1 MGEDRRADIIQ
12 GGDAVQIVRKT
23 LGLVDERLVNH
34 GERVGYMLYQMLR
47 DSERYSE
54 KEALEI
60 FNLGVFHDIGA
71 YKTDEIDKMVKFEA
85 DNVWEHSIY
94 GYLFLKYLSPLKE
107 RAEAILFHHLNYD
120 RYDKVETD
128 FKDIALMIKLTD
140 RVDISM
146 QGRGGVFDLEEIT
159 EGAGSRFAPEYV
171 ELFLKANAKYQI
183 IEHLNSGVYEQEI
196 ETIQKKLVLSPAD
209 IDLYLQMLAYSI
221 DFRSEYTVSHTVTTV
236 GISVEIARLLN
247 YSAEDK
253 KRIYYGAR
261 LHDVGKIAIPLE
273 ILEYPGKLSPQAM
286 KIMKTHVQISE
297 DILRGAVADD
307 ICEIAV
313 RHHEKL
319 DGSGYHRGLAAA
331 ELTEG
336 QRIVAIADVLSAL
349 RQRRSYKEAF
359 PKEKIIEV
367 LKEQSEKGKLC
378 PAICNLVIGHYD
390 AVMANADSSCE
401 AFLSVYDNLMLEY
414 ERIYNLVSKL

>member
-107 RAEAILFHHLNYD
+107 QAEAILFHHLNYD
-120 RYDKVETD
+120 RYDKVESD

-146 QGRGGVFDLEEIT
+146 QSHGGAFDLAEIT
-159 EGAGSRFAPEYV
+159 DGVGSRFAPEHV
-171 ELFLKANAKYQI
+171 ELFLKTNAKFQI
-183 IEHLNSGVYEQEI
+183 IESLNSGAYEQEI
-196 ETIQKKLVLSPAD
+196 EEIQKKLVLSPAD

-221 DFRSEYTVSHTVTTV
+221 DFRSEYTVTHTVTTV

-253 KRIYYGAR
+253 QRIYYGAL

-307 ICEIAV
+307 VCEIAI

-319 DGSGYHRGLAAA
+319 DGLGYHRGLSAG

-336 QRIVAIADVLSAL
+336 QRIVAVADVLSAL

-378 PAICNLVIGHYD
+378 PAICDLVIGHYD
-390 AVMANADSSCE
+390 VVMANADSSCE

>member
-1 MGEDRRADIIQ
+1 
-12 GGDAVQIVRKT
+12 
-23 LGLVDERLVNH
+23 
-34 GERVGYMLYQMLR
+34 
-47 DSERYSE
+47 
-54 KEALEI
+54 
-60 FNLGVFHDIGA
+60 
-71 YKTDEIDKMVKFEA
+71 
-85 DNVWEHSIY
+85 
-94 GYLFLKYLSPLKE
+94 
-107 RAEAILFHHLNYD
+107 
-120 RYDKVETD
+120 
-128 FKDIALMIKLTD
+128 
-140 RVDISM
+140 
-146 QGRGGVFDLEEIT
+146 
-159 EGAGSRFAPEYV
+159 
-171 ELFLKANAKYQI
+171 
-183 IEHLNSGVYEQEI
+183 
-196 ETIQKKLVLSPAD
+196 
-209 IDLYLQMLAYSI
+209 
-221 DFRSEYTVSHTVTTV
+221 V

-253 KRIYYGAR
+253 QRIYYGAL

-307 ICEIAV
+307 VCEIAI

-319 DGSGYHRGLAAA
+319 DGLGYHRGLSAG

-336 QRIVAIADVLSAL
+336 QRIVAVADVLSAL

-378 PAICNLVIGHYD
+378 PAICDLVIGHYD
-390 AVMANADSSCE
+390 VVMANADSSCE

>member
-1 MGEDRRADIIQ
+1 MKEIKEADIIR

-54 KEALEI
+54 EEALEI

-107 RAEAILFHHLNYD
+107 QAEAILFHHLNYD
-120 RYDKVETD
+120 RYDKVNTD
-128 FKDIALMIKLTD
+128 FRDIALMIKLTD

-159 EGAGSRFAPEYV
+159 DGAGSRFDSEHV
-171 ELFLKANAKYQI
+171 DLFLKANAKYQI
-183 IEHLNSGVYEQEI
+183 IEHLNSGAYEQEI
-196 ETIQKKLVLSPAD
+196 EEIQKKLVLSSED

-221 DFRSEYTVSHTVTTV
+221 DFRSEYTVTHTVTTV
-236 GISVEIARLLN
+236 GISVEIASLLN

-253 KRIYYGAR
+253 ERIYYGAL

-297 DILRGAVADD
+297 DILREAVADD
-307 ICEIAV
+307 ICEIAI

-319 DGSGYHRGLAAA
+319 DGSGYHRGLAAI

-378 PAICNLVIGHYD
+378 PAICNLVIDHYD
-390 AVMANADSSCE
+390 VVMANADSSCE
-401 AFLSVYDNLMLEY
+401 AFLSVYDNLMVEY

>member
-107 RAEAILFHHLNYD
+107 QAEAILFHHLNYD
-120 RYDKVETD
+120 RYDKVKTD

-146 QGRGGVFDLEEIT
+146 QSRGGVFDLEEIT
-159 EGAGSRFAPEYV
+159 EGAGSRFAPEHV
-171 ELFLKANAKYQI
+171 ELLLKANAKYQI
-183 IEHLNSGVYEQEI
+183 IEHLNSGAYEQEI
-196 ETIQKKLVLSPAD
+196 EAIQKKLVLSPAD

-221 DFRSEYTVSHTVTTV
+221 DFRSEYTVTHTVTNC
-236 GISVEIARLLN
+236 G
-247 YSAEDK
+247 D
-253 KRIYYGAR
+253 
-261 LHDVGKIAIPLE
+261 
-273 ILEYPGKLSPQAM
+273 Q
-286 KIMKTHVQISE
+286 
-297 DILRGAVADD
+297 
-307 ICEIAV
+307 C
-313 RHHEKL
+313 
-319 DGSGYHRGLAAA
+319 
-331 ELTEG
+331 
-336 QRIVAIADVLSAL
+336 
-349 RQRRSYKEAF
+349 
-359 PKEKIIEV
+359 
-367 LKEQSEKGKLC
+367 
-378 PAICNLVIGHYD
+378 
-390 AVMANADSSCE
+390 
-401 AFLSVYDNLMLEY
+401 
-414 ERIYNLVSKL
+414 

>member
-1 MGEDRRADIIQ
+1 MGEDRRSDIIQ
-12 GGDAVQIVRKT
+12 GGDAVRIVRKT

-107 RAEAILFHHLNYD
+107 QAEAILFHHLNYD
-120 RYDKVETD
+120 RYDKVESD

-146 QGRGGVFDLEEIT
+146 QSHGGAFDLAEIT
-159 EGAGSRFAPEYV
+159 DGAGSRFAPEHV
-171 ELFLKANAKYQI
+171 ELFLKANAKFQI
-183 IEHLNSGVYEQEI
+183 IERLNSGAYEQEI
-196 ETIQKKLVLSPAD
+196 EEIQKKLVLSPAD

-221 DFRSEYTVSHTVTTV
+221 DFRSEYTVTHTVTTV

-253 KRIYYGAR
+253 QRIYYGAL
-261 LHDVGKIAIPLE
+261 LHDVGKIAIPIE

-307 ICEIAV
+307 VCEIAI

-319 DGSGYHRGLAAA
+319 DGSGYHRGLSAA

-336 QRIVAIADVLSAL
+336 QRIVAVADVLSAL

-378 PAICNLVIGHYD
+378 PAICELVIGHYD
-390 AVMANADSSCE
+390 VVMANADSSCE

>member
-1 MGEDRRADIIQ
+1 MGEDRRSDIIQ
-12 GGDAVQIVRKT
+12 GGDAVRIVRKT

-107 RAEAILFHHLNYD
+107 QAEAILFHHLNYD
-120 RYDKVETD
+120 RYDKVESD

-146 QGRGGVFDLEEIT
+146 QSHGGAFDLAEIT
-159 EGAGSRFAPEYV
+159 DGVGSRFAPEHV
-171 ELFLKANAKYQI
+171 ELFLKTNAKFQI
-183 IEHLNSGVYEQEI
+183 IESLNSGAYEQEI
-196 ETIQKKLVLSPAD
+196 EEIQKKLVLSPAD

-221 DFRSEYTVSHTVTTV
+221 DFRSEYTVTHTVTTV

-253 KRIYYGAR
+253 QRIYYGAL

-307 ICEIAV
+307 VCEIAI

-319 DGSGYHRGLAAA
+319 DGSGYHRGLSAA

-336 QRIVAIADVLSAL
+336 QRIVAVADVLSAL

-378 PAICNLVIGHYD
+378 PAICDLVIGHYD
-390 AVMANADSSCE
+390 VVMANADSSCE

>member
-1 MGEDRRADIIQ
+1 MGEDRRSDIIQ
-12 GGDAVQIVRKT
+12 GGDAVRIVRKT

-107 RAEAILFHHLNYD
+107 QAEAILFHHLNYD
-120 RYDKVETD
+120 RYDKVESD

-146 QGRGGVFDLEEIT
+146 QSHGGAFDLAEIT
-159 EGAGSRFAPEYV
+159 DGVGSRFAPEHV
-171 ELFLKANAKYQI
+171 ELFLKTNAKFQI
-183 IEHLNSGVYEQEI
+183 IESLNSGAYEQEI
-196 ETIQKKLVLSPAD
+196 EEIQKKLVLSPAD

-221 DFRSEYTVSHTVTTV
+221 DFRSEYTVTHTVTTV

-253 KRIYYGAR
+253 QRIYYGAL

-307 ICEIAV
+307 VCEIAI

-319 DGSGYHRGLAAA
+319 DGLGYHRGLSAG

-336 QRIVAIADVLSAL
+336 QRIVAVADVLSAL

-378 PAICNLVIGHYD
+378 PAICDLVIGHYD
-390 AVMANADSSCE
+390 VVMANADSSCE

>member
-1 MGEDRRADIIQ
+1 MKKIGKTEIIR

-54 KEALEI
+54 EEALEI

-107 RAEAILFHHLNYD
+107 PAEAILFHHLNYD
-120 RYDKVETD
+120 HYDKVD
-128 FKDIALMIKLTD
+128 SAFKDIALMIKLTD

-159 EGAGSRFAPEYV
+159 EGAGSRFDPAHV
-171 ELFLKANAKYQI
+171 EMFLKANAKYHIIDQI
-183 IEHLNSGVYEQEI
+183 NSGGYEREI
-196 ETIQKKLVLSPAD
+196 TEIQSRLVLSPED

-221 DFRSEYTVSHTVTTV
+221 DFRSEYTVTHTVTTV
-236 GISVEIARLLN
+236 GISVEIANLLG
-247 YSAEDK
+247 YTPEEK
-253 KRIYYGAR
+253 VRVYYGAL

-319 DGSGYHRGLAAA
+319 DGSGYHRGLKEADLS
-331 ELTEG
+331 EN
-336 QRIVAIADVLSAL
+336 QKIVAIADVLSAL

-359 PKEKIIEV
+359 PKEKIIGV
-367 LKEQSEKGKLC
+367 LEEQSEKGKLC
-378 PAICNLVIGHYD
+378 PAICNLVIDRYD
-390 AVMANADSSCE
+390 TVMANADSSCE

-414 ERIYNLVSKL
+414 ERIYNLVSKI

>member
-1 MGEDRRADIIQ
+1 
-12 GGDAVQIVRKT
+12 
-23 LGLVDERLVNH
+23 
-34 GERVGYMLYQMLR
+34 
-47 DSERYSE
+47 
-54 KEALEI
+54 
-60 FNLGVFHDIGA
+60 
-71 YKTDEIDKMVKFEA
+71 MVKFEA

-107 RAEAILFHHLNYD
+107 QAEAILFHHLNYD
-120 RYDKVETD
+120 RYDKVESD

-146 QGRGGVFDLEEIT
+146 QSHGGAFDLAEIT
-159 EGAGSRFAPEYV
+159 DGAGSRFAPEHV
-171 ELFLKANAKYQI
+171 ELFLKANAKFQI
-183 IEHLNSGVYEQEI
+183 IERLNSGAYEQEI
-196 ETIQKKLVLSPAD
+196 EEIQKKLVLSPAD

-221 DFRSEYTVSHTVTTV
+221 DFRSEYTVTHTVTTV

-253 KRIYYGAR
+253 QRIYYGAL

-307 ICEIAV
+307 VCEIAI

-319 DGSGYHRGLAAA
+319 DGSGYHRGLSAG

-336 QRIVAIADVLSAL
+336 QRIVAVADVLSAL

-378 PAICNLVIGHYD
+378 PAICDLVIGHYD
-390 AVMANADSSCE
+390 VVMANADSSCE

>member
-1 MGEDRRADIIQ
+1 MKEIKEADIIR

-54 KEALEI
+54 EEALEI

-107 RAEAILFHHLNYD
+107 QAEAILFHHLNYD
-120 RYDKVETD
+120 RYDKVNTD
-128 FKDIALMIKLTD
+128 FRDIALMIKLTD

-159 EGAGSRFAPEYV
+159 DGAGSRFDSEHV
-171 ELFLKANAKYQI
+171 DLFLKANAKYQI
-183 IEHLNSGVYEQEI
+183 IEHLNSGAYEQEI
-196 ETIQKKLVLSPAD
+196 EEIQKKLVLSSED

-221 DFRSEYTVSHTVTTV
+221 DFRSEYTVTHTVTTV
-236 GISVEIARLLN
+236 GISVEIASLLN

-253 KRIYYGAR
+253 ERIYYGAL

-297 DILRGAVADD
+297 DILREAVADD
-307 ICEIAV
+307 ICEIAI

-319 DGSGYHRGLAAA
+319 DGSGYHRGLAAM

-378 PAICNLVIGHYD
+378 PAICNLVIDHYD
-390 AVMANADSSCE
+390 VVMANADSSCE
-401 AFLSVYDNLMLEY
+401 AFLSVYDNLMVEY

>member
-47 DSERYSE
+47 DIERYSE

-94 GYLFLKYLSPLKE
+94 VYLFLKYLSPLKE
-107 RAEAILFHHLNYD
+107 QAEAILFHHLNYD
-120 RYDKVETD
+120 RYDKVESD

-146 QGRGGVFDLEEIT
+146 QSHGGAFDLAEIT
-159 EGAGSRFAPEYV
+159 DGVGSRFAPEHV
-171 ELFLKANAKYQI
+171 ELFLKTNAKFQI
-183 IEHLNSGVYEQEI
+183 IESLNSGAYEQEI
-196 ETIQKKLVLSPAD
+196 EEIQKKLVLSPAD

-221 DFRSEYTVSHTVTTV
+221 DFRSEYTVTHTVTTV

-253 KRIYYGAR
+253 QRIYYGAL

-307 ICEIAV
+307 VCEIAI

-319 DGSGYHRGLAAA
+319 DGLGYHRGLSAG

-336 QRIVAIADVLSAL
+336 QRIVAVADVLSAL

-378 PAICNLVIGHYD
+378 PAICDLVIGHYD
-390 AVMANADSSCE
+390 VVMANADSSCE

>member
-1 MGEDRRADIIQ
+1 MKEIKEADIIR

-47 DSERYSE
+47 DSECYSE
-54 KEALEI
+54 EEALEI

-107 RAEAILFHHLNYD
+107 QAEAILFHHLNYD
-120 RYDKVETD
+120 RYDKVNTD
-128 FKDIALMIKLTD
+128 FRDIALMIKLTD

-159 EGAGSRFAPEYV
+159 DGAGSRFDSEHV
-171 ELFLKANAKYQI
+171 DLFLKANAKYQI
-183 IEHLNSGVYEQEI
+183 IEHLNSGAYEQEI
-196 ETIQKKLVLSPAD
+196 EEIQKKLVLSSED

-221 DFRSEYTVSHTVTTV
+221 DFRSEYTVTHTVTTV
-236 GISVEIARLLN
+236 GISVEIASLLN

-253 KRIYYGAR
+253 ERIYYGAL

-297 DILRGAVADD
+297 DILREAVADD
-307 ICEIAV
+307 ICEIAI

-319 DGSGYHRGLAAA
+319 DGSGYHRGLAAM

-378 PAICNLVIGHYD
+378 PAICNLVIDHYD
-390 AVMANADSSCE
+390 VVMANADSSCE
-401 AFLSVYDNLMLEY
+401 AFLSVYDNLMVEY